1 MKHTII
7 ILVLIFLVSCQEDK
21 PTADNNNSKT
31 EVAAKYDAEQN
42 RAFRQ
47 KNAANPSEFFE
58 IDPTKDTLL
67 LSQQGTLLE
76 IPKDN
81 FLDANGQLI
90 TTTIKIEWQDILSL
104 EDAMVIG
111 AATTMTP

>member
-1 MKHTII
+1 CK
-7 ILVLIFLVSCQEDK
+7 EDK
-21 PTADNNNSKT
+21 PTAESNNSNK
-31 EVAAKYDAEQN
+31 EVAAKYNAKRN

-47 KNAANPSEFFE
+47 KNTVNPSEFFE

-90 TTTIKIEWQDILSL
+90 TTTIQVE
-104 EDAMVIG
+104 
-111 AATTMTP
+111 